1 MSSNWAVFAEGDLSQ
16 SLRELSADR
25 IAKLRAMAVN
35 TTARHGRAVLA
46 RDIRDQVNL
55 PARYVSESEKRLYVA
70 KTATAARAEAV
81 VRASGRPT
89 SLARYAVN
97 PSTSQ
102 RGAGVLVEV
111 APGRARLMRKAFF
124 LRLPQGSV
132 LTDTQFNLGLAIRL
146 RPGERVMNKV
156 QMVRMSSGLYLLYG
170 PSVDQVFR
178 ANDGSGAASDR
189 AEYLARKL
197 EDEFLRLLEL

>member
-1 MSSNWAVFAEGDLSQ
+1 VSSNWAVFAEGDLSR
-16 SLRELSADR
+16 SLVGLSQEK
-25 IAKLRAMAVN
+25 IAGLRAMAVN
-35 TTARHGRAVLA
+35 TTARHARAVLA

-70 KTATAARAEAV
+70 KTATSERAEAV
-81 VRASGRPT
+81 IRASGRPT
-89 SLARYAVN
+89 SLARYAKN

-124 LRLPQGSV
+124 LRLPRGRV
-132 LTDTQFNLGLAIRL
+132 LSDTQFNLGLAIRL

-156 QMVRMSSGLYLLYG
+156 RMVRMSSGLYLLYG

-178 ANDGSGAASDR
+178 ANDGSGVASDR
-189 AEYLARKL
+189 ADYLSRKL
-197 EDEFLRLLEL
+197 EAEFVRLLEL